1 MNFFTKM
8 FIIVYIMLVRL
19 IQLLYIGLLIFTV
32 CAWIYL
38 SYNYLKR
45 ALGPKYWI
53 DPKTKLM
60 WQNEDYTE
68 EEKKAFRNE
77 YNYSKVRDWEGAKE
91 YCKNLKLEGYDDW
104 RLPNIYELSTLV
116 THKKGFPTLKIIK
129 DPLSYDMAGLEIP
142 IFWSSSKKEFIY
154 NNTKQFIV
162 KTFNF
167 EDYNCDSLSDGPQN
181 YNYVLCVRGKEIK
194 EKKQN

>member
-1 MNFFTKM
+1 
-8 FIIVYIMLVRL
+8 
-19 IQLLYIGLLIFTV
+19 
-32 CAWIYL
+32 
-38 SYNYLKR
+38 
-45 ALGPKYWI
+45 
-53 DPKTKLM
+53 M

-129 DPLSYDMAGLEIP
+129 DPLSYDMVGLEIP
-142 IFWSSSKKEFIY
+142 IFQSSSKQEFIY